1 MYRKILIMLLLL
13 IVAVA
18 GFAQRYRSLGGTLNI
33 YSADVPFFLYIN
45 DILYN
50 NRASSDVKISHLKN
64 RSYNL
69 RIVFADRQR
78 RTLNGTG
85 IQLVD
90 RNGQFMDVVFS
101 VSNRRGN
108 RGIILES
115 MQPIDRYGNSNYR
128 NDLRYDNQDSYND
141 EQYDE
146 PYRQSES
153 RGELPAYN
161 RNGYDHDWSNDQKRQ
176 PEESEI
182 YRNGIDRPYGNAKDE
197 GNGQPDKEVFLK
209 TDSNRLNDLLNQKE
223 NDQDKLALAA
233 RELQNMQLRVS
244 EIADL
249 MELFIRD
256 DNKLTF
262 AKYAYP
268 TCLDKQNY
276 EQVGDALSF
285 SSTREKLL
293 DFLKK

>member
-1 MYRKILIMLLLL
+1 MFLLLT
-13 IVAVA
+13 VAAA
-18 GFAQRYRSLGGTLNI
+18 GFAERYRPLGGTLNI
-33 YSADVPFFLYIN
+33 YSTDVPFFLYIN

-50 NRASSDVKISHLKN
+50 NRASRGVKVSHLKN
-64 RSYNL
+64 RRYDL
-69 RIVFADRQR
+69 RIVFADRQH
-78 RTLNGTG
+78 RTLNGSG

-108 RGIILES
+108 KGIILES
-115 MQPIDRYGNSNYR
+115 MNPIDRYGNGNYR
-128 NDLRYDNQDSYND
+128 NDLLYDNQDIYRD

-146 PYRQSES
+146 PYSQLES
-153 RGELPAYN
+153 RGDSPAYN
-161 RNGYDHDWSNDQKRQ
+161 RNGYDHDRNNNQHRQ

-182 YRNGIDRPYGNAKDE
+182 YRNGVDRPHGNAKDE
-197 GNGQPDKEVFLK
+197 GNGQLDKEVFLK

-233 RELQNMQLRVS
+233 QELQNMQLRVS

-268 TCLDKQNY
+268 TCVDKQNY
-276 EQVGDALSF
+276 EKVGDALSF

>member
-1 MYRKILIMLLLL
+1 MYRKILSMFLLL
-13 IVAVA
+13 IVAAA
-18 GFAQRYRSLGGTLNI
+18 GFAQRYRPLGGTLNI
-33 YSADVPFFLYIN
+33 YSTDVPFFLYIN

-50 NRASSDVKISHLKN
+50 NRASRGVKVSHLKN
-64 RSYNL
+64 RRYDL
-69 RIVFADRQR
+69 RIVFADRQH
-78 RTLNGTG
+78 RTLNGSG

-108 RGIILES
+108 KGIILES
-115 MQPIDRYGNSNYR
+115 MNPIDRYGNGNYR
-128 NDLRYDNQDSYND
+128 NDLLYDNHDRNKD

-146 PYRQSES
+146 PYSQLES
-153 RGELPAYN
+153 RGDSPAYN
-161 RNGYDHDWSNDQKRQ
+161 RNGYDHDRSNNQYRQ

-182 YRNGIDRPYGNAKDE
+182 YRNGIDRPHGNAKDE
-197 GNGQPDKEVFLK
+197 GNGQLDKEVFLK

-233 RELQNMQLRVS
+233 QELQNMQLRVS

-268 TCLDKQNY
+268 TCVDKQNY
-276 EQVGDALSF
+276 EKVGDALSF

>member
-1 MYRKILIMLLLL
+1 MFLLLT
-13 IVAVA
+13 VAAA
-18 GFAQRYRSLGGTLNI
+18 GFAQRYRPLGGTLSI
-33 YSADVPFFLYIN
+33 YSTDVPFFLYIN

-50 NRASSDVKISHLKN
+50 NRASRGVKVSHLKN
-64 RSYNL
+64 RRYDL
-69 RIVFADRQR
+69 RIVFADRQHL
-78 RTLNGTG
+78 TLNGSG

-108 RGIILES
+108 KGIILES
-115 MQPIDRYGNSNYR
+115 INPIDRYGNGNYR
-128 NDLRYDNQDSYND
+128 NDLLYDNQDIYRD

-146 PYRQSES
+146 PYSQLES
-153 RGELPAYN
+153 RGDSPAYN
-161 RNGYDHDWSNDQKRQ
+161 RNGYDHDRNNNQHRQ

-182 YRNGIDRPYGNAKDE
+182 YRNGVDRPHGNAKDE
-197 GNGQPDKEVFLK
+197 GNGQLDKEVFLK

-233 RELQNMQLRVS
+233 QELQNMQLRVS

-268 TCLDKQNY
+268 TCVDKQNY
-276 EQVGDALSF
+276 EKVGDALSF

>member
-1 MYRKILIMLLLL
+1 MLLLL
-13 IVAVA
+13 IVAIA
-18 GFAQRYRSLGGTLNI
+18 GFAQRYRPLGGTLNI
-33 YSADVPFFLYIN
+33 YSTDVPFFLYIN

-50 NRASSDVKISHLKN
+50 NRASSDVKVSHLKN
-64 RSYNL
+64 RRYNL

-108 RGIILES
+108 KGIILES
-115 MQPIDRYGNSNYR
+115 MQPIDRYGNGSYR
-128 NDLRYDNQDSYND
+128 NDLLYDNQNSAKD

-146 PYRQSES
+146 PYRQLES
-153 RGELPAYN
+153 RDDSPTYN
-161 RNGYDHDWSNDQKRQ
+161 RDGYDHERSNNQQRQ
-176 PEESEI
+176 PEEFKI
-182 YRNGIDRPYGNAKDE
+182 YRNGIDRPHGNAKDE
-197 GNGQPDKEVFLK
+197 GNGQLDKEVFLK

-256 DNKLTF
+256 DNKLSF
-262 AKYAYP
+262 AKCAYP

-276 EQVGDALSF
+276 EKVGDALSF

>member
-1 MYRKILIMLLLL
+1 MFLLL
-13 IVAVA
+13 IVAAA
-18 GFAQRYRSLGGTLNI
+18 GFAQRYRPLGGTLNI
-33 YSADVPFFLYIN
+33 YSTDVPFFLYIN

-50 NRASSDVKISHLKN
+50 NRASRGVKVSHLKN
-64 RSYNL
+64 RRYDL
-69 RIVFADRQR
+69 RIVFADRQH
-78 RTLNGTG
+78 RTLNGSG

-108 RGIILES
+108 KGIILES
-115 MQPIDRYGNSNYR
+115 MNPIDRYGNGNYR
-128 NDLRYDNQDSYND
+128 NDLFYDNHDRNKD

-146 PYRQSES
+146 PYSQLES
-153 RGELPAYN
+153 RGDSPAYN
-161 RNGYDHDWSNDQKRQ
+161 RNGYDHDRNNNQHRQ

-182 YRNGIDRPYGNAKDE
+182 YRNGVDRPHGNAKDE
-197 GNGQPDKEVFLK
+197 GNGQLDKEVFLK

-233 RELQNMQLRVS
+233 QELQNMQLRVS

-268 TCLDKQNY
+268 TCVDKQNY
-276 EQVGDALSF
+276 EKVGDALSF

>member
-1 MYRKILIMLLLL
+1 MFLLLT
-13 IVAVA
+13 VAAA
-18 GFAQRYRSLGGTLNI
+18 GFAQRYRPLGGTLNI
-33 YSADVPFFLYIN
+33 YSTDVPFFLYIN

-50 NRASSDVKISHLKN
+50 NRASRGVKVSHLKN
-64 RSYNL
+64 RRYDL
-69 RIVFADRQR
+69 RIVFADRQH
-78 RTLNGTG
+78 RTLNGSG

-108 RGIILES
+108 KGIILES
-115 MQPIDRYGNSNYR
+115 INPIDRYGNGNYR
-128 NDLRYDNQDSYND
+128 NDLLYDNQDIDRD

-146 PYRQSES
+146 PYSQLES
-153 RGELPAYN
+153 RGDSPAYN
-161 RNGYDHDWSNDQKRQ
+161 RNGYDHDRNNNQHRQ

-182 YRNGIDRPYGNAKDE
+182 YRNGVDRPHGNAKDE
-197 GNGQPDKEVFLK
+197 GNGQLDKEVFLK

-233 RELQNMQLRVS
+233 QELQNMQLRVS

-268 TCLDKQNY
+268 TCVDKQNY
-276 EQVGDALSF
+276 EKVGDALSF

>member
-1 MYRKILIMLLLL
+1 MYRKILSMFLLLT
-13 IVAVA
+13 VAAA
-18 GFAQRYRSLGGTLNI
+18 GFAQRYRPLGGTLNI
-33 YSADVPFFLYIN
+33 YSTDVPFFLYIN

-50 NRASSDVKISHLKN
+50 NRASRGVKVSHLKN
-64 RSYNL
+64 RRYDL
-69 RIVFADRQR
+69 RIVFADRQH
-78 RTLNGTG
+78 RTLNGSG

-108 RGIILES
+108 KGIILES
-115 MQPIDRYGNSNYR
+115 INPIDRYGNGNYR
-128 NDLRYDNQDSYND
+128 NDLLYDNQDIDRD

-146 PYRQSES
+146 PYSQLES
-153 RGELPAYN
+153 RGDSPAYN
-161 RNGYDHDWSNDQKRQ
+161 RNGYDHDRNNNQHRQ

-182 YRNGIDRPYGNAKDE
+182 YRNGVDRPHGNAKDE
-197 GNGQPDKEVFLK
+197 GNGQLDKEVFLK

-233 RELQNMQLRVS
+233 QELQNMQLRVS

-268 TCLDKQNY
+268 TCVDKQNY
-276 EQVGDALSF
+276 EKVGDALSF